1 MDAMNRQGPTAAEHA
16 MTQLVL
22 AALADDA
29 EKCVELLA
37 SGAPLEM
44 PAVALSRAI
53 AAGSSRAALALA
65 GWGVTLSPYPEAVV
79 ILGDTLA
86 TRRERVRGYLT
97 DLLTLGNGRLEFCE
111 RRRPRRSAEGQEF
124 AGALHIHA
132 ISRSSGP
139 ALVELL
145 DAGLLTERDRAGLM
159 LAAANYWVGWRDEWF
174 CEMAVLLARSL
185 EGVPSYPTIDFKSC
199 GAGDLVASDLFDLG
213 ACRPATQ
220 LRQYLPLAARVARE
234 GGVLLSYQHL
244 AARLMGPSRHPRYE
258 SELRSVV
265 DEIGLDLFGGGPLP
279 KRPRL

>member
-1 MDAMNRQGPTAAEHA
+1 MDAMSPQGPTAVEDA

-29 EKCVELLA
+29 EKCAELL
-37 SGAPLEM
+37 SGDVPIEM

-53 AAGSSRAALALA
+53 AAGSPRAALAHA

-79 ILGDTLA
+79 VPGDTIA
-86 TRRERVRGYLT
+86 TRRGRVRGYLT

-111 RRRPRRSAEGQEF
+111 RRRPRRPAEGQEF

-132 ISRSSGP
+132 ISRASGP

-159 LAAANYWVGWRDEWF
+159 LVAANYWVSWQDEWF
-174 CEMAVLLARSL
+174 FEMAVLLARSL

-199 GAGDLVASDLFDLG
+199 GAGDFVTSDLFDLG
-213 ACRPATQ
+213 ACRPATL

-244 AARLMGPSRHPRYE
+244 ASCLVGPSRHPRYE
-258 SELRSVV
+258 SELRAVV
-265 DEIGLDLFGGGPLP
+265 GEIGLDLFGGGPLP
-279 KRPRL
+279 RRPHL